1 MCSRQPYPTYKVFLY
16 PHYLTHRSRSA
27 KARAFFSLL
36 SDINECTTNA
46 HNCDVKAFCNNTEG
60 SFNCTCSPGYTGN
73 GIKCTGK
80 LSFLMEKTI
89 DNYNEVRDNPQR
101 DSLFILSYCRS
112 LSTKTRAF
120 FSLHPDINE
129 CTSNA
134 HDCDVKAFC
143 NNTEGSFNCTCPA
156 GYTGNHGTSCT
167 GKSPC
172 IIRF

>member
-27 KARAFFSLL
+27 KARAFFSLH

>member
-1 MCSRQPYPTYKVFLY
+1 MWSRQPYPTYKVFLY

-27 KARAFFSLL
+27 KARAFFSLH

-46 HNCDVKAFCNNTEG
+46 YNCDVKAFCNNTEG